1 MLINLSQLPD
11 QISYSV
17 VNVLPLV
24 EKRPIIW
31 TLIYT
36 AIQSKKRPLVFKIRL
51 FAAASVAGFVDGMGY
66 IGAALTGVASGF
78 LADRFGWNAAFYLW
92 MAGALGA
99 AILMLL
105 IWNYRPKP
113 AEYH

>member
-1 MLINLSQLPD
+1 
-11 QISYSV
+11 
-17 VNVLPLV
+17 
-24 EKRPIIW
+24 
-31 TLIYT
+31 
-36 AIQSKKRPLVFKIRL
+36 
-51 FAAASVAGFVDGMGY
+51 VAGFVDGMGY
-66 IGAALTGVASGF
+66 IGAALTGVGSGF
-78 LADRFGWNAAFYLW
+78 LADQFGWNAAFYLW